1 MEKKRRM
8 EKNGKYR
15 ENNTNL
21 RMDFNEKGRMSGGG
35 EKGGAVGWINRR
47 WVSFNYNDFL
57 SKNKLESMSEWLLGK
72 RKYSD

>member
-35 EKGGAVGWINRR
+35 EKGGAFGWINRR